1 MDHQQ
6 NFNLDIDTNDIIKK
20 VYYSCTEVFLEK
32 VGQFQRTFLNILGK
46 KGKETGLGFQ

>member
-32 VGQFQRTFLNILGK
+32 VGQFQRTFLNILGN